1 MPWCPKCKMEYRE
14 GIDLCSDCKVEL
26 VDQLQEEDDFLPF
39 FQAEL
44 KSVADK
50 LKDYFE
56 YSKLNSKVQYDEENE
71 VYILSVPADQVKQA
85 KKLYQ
90 AFYFVER
97 ERQEKEALEKQLQ
110 GSDLEA
116 SDVDHDTLEDA
127 SLADNHEDSMNDET
141 QGNTISEDPSDDQ
154 EDVDADAEQLTDY
167 EEDNNES
174 DLYTDEEETSAPYI
188 MKADQYKDYN
198 ATVWIFSLFGIG
210 GIIVVILNI
219 VGILSF
225 FNGLFPNL
233 IMSGLF
239 LFFLYIGLSTSKK
252 AKLIQADIDAEN
264 KLTEKINLWLEEN
277 ITESFLASIHDE
289 SISEELNYLKKV
301 NKIKLM
307 LNDEFG
313 KQNSSYLDRLI
324 EEYYSNTFE
333 K

>member
-1 MPWCPKCKMEYRE
+1 MEYRE